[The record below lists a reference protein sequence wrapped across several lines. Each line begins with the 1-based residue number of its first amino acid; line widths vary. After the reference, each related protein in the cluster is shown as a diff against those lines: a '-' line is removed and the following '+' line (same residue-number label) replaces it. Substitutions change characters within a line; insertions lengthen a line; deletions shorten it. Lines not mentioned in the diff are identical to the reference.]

1 MTIVYVGVDVA
12 KAKLDAAVAV
22 SAGHPG
28 QARRAVGKFEN
39 NGVGIERL
47 VQQVTEASQTQGEV
61 TFQLV
66 VEPTGGYEAR
76 LVAFAY
82 AQGWQVTLVNPL
94 KVRRWAEGMG
104 VRAKTDR
111 VDAGVLSWYGA
122 ATQPAG
128 QEPMGEAAQQLD
140 ELLRRRTELEQLR
153 QAERN
158 RQAAAGHKPHTPA
171 AVHQSFARTLQAL
184 DEELAAIEEAIQQLL
199 KQELVLR
206 QQLQLLR
213 SLPGVGERVSLPLL
227 ALLHRFAARTAGQG
241 TAKQLVAF
249 VGLDP
254 QPHESGSSVHKRPI
268 ISHKGDAQMR
278 SLLYLGALGG
288 KRGRCLKQIYQQ
300 FLDRGKAK
308 KVALV
313 ACARRILVWAW
324 AIFRTNMPFD
334 PLRLEQSAHL
344 AP

>member
-12 KAKLDAAVAV
+12 KAKLDAAVAW
-22 SAGHPG
+22 SA
-28 QARRAVGKFEN
+28 QVRQAVGRFDN
-39 NGVGIERL
+39 
-47 VQQVTEASQTQGEV
+47 TEAGIAQLAQRVTAWGQTHGEV
-61 TFQLV
+61 TVHLV

-76 LVAFAY
+76 LVRWAY
-82 AQGWQVTLVNPL
+82 TQGWQVTLVNPL
-94 KVRRWAEGMG
+94 QLRRWAAGMG
-104 VRAKTDR
+104 VRAKTDG
-111 VDAGVLSWYGA
+111 VDAEVLSWYGA

-128 QEPMGEAAQQLD
+128 QEPMGEAAEQLD
-140 ELLRRRTELEQLR
+140 ELLRRRRELEQLR

-158 RQAAAGHKPHTPA
+158 RQAAAAHKPHTPS
-171 AVHQSFARTLQAL
+171 AVHQSLVRTLQAL

-206 QQLQLLR
+206 QQLHLLR
-213 SLPGVGERVSLPLL
+213 TLPGVGERVALPLL

-268 ISHKGDAQMR
+268 ISHQGDVQMR

-288 KRGRCLKQIYQQ
+288 KRGRFLKQIYQQ
-300 FLDRGKAK
+300 LLARGKAK

-324 AIFRTNMPFD
+324 AIFRTNSPFD
-334 PLRLEQSAHL
+334 PLRLAKTAHF
-344 AP
+344 AA

>member
-1 MTIVYVGVDVA
+1 MTTVYVGVDVA
-12 KAKLDAAVAV
+12 KAKLDAAVA
-22 SAGHPG
+22 APNGHPDRVRRVVG
-28 QARRAVGKFEN
+28 QFANDAA
-39 NGVGIERL
+39 GIERL
-47 VQQVTEASQTQGEV
+47 VQQVMQVCSGQGEV
-61 TFQLV
+61 TFHLV

-76 LVAFAY
+76 LVSLAY
-82 AQGWQVTLVNPL
+82 AQGWRVTLVNPL
-94 KVRRWAEGMG
+94 QVRRWAEGMG

-122 ATQPAG
+122 ATQPVG
-128 QEPMGEAAQQLD
+128 QEPMGEAAQHLD

-158 RQAAAGHKPHTPA
+158 RQAAATHKPHTPS
-171 AVHQSFARTLQAL
+171 AVHQSLDRTLRAL
-184 DEELAAIEEAIQQLL
+184 DEELTAIEEAIQQLL

-206 QQLQLLR
+206 QQAELLR
-213 SLPGVGERVSLPLL
+213 SLPGVGARVSLPLL
-227 ALLHRFAARTAGQG
+227 SLLHRFQARTTGHG

-254 QPHESGSSVHKRPI
+254 QPHESGSSVHKRPL
-268 ISHKGDAQMR
+268 ISHKGDVQMR

-288 KRGRCLKQIYQQ
+288 TRGRYLKPIYQQ
-300 FLDRGKAK
+300 LLARGKAK

-324 AIFRTNMPFD
+324 AVFRTNSPFD
-334 PLRLEQSAHL
+334 PLKLEKSAHL
-344 AP
+344 AS

>member
-1 MTIVYVGVDVA
+1 MTSVYVGVDVS
-12 KAKLDAAVAV
+12 KAKLEVARAESAQQRQPVGRFDNTDA
-22 SAGHPG
+22 
-28 QARRAVGKFEN
+28 
-39 NGVGIERL
+39 GIAQL
-47 VQQVTEASQTQGEV
+47 VQRVTALGQTQGDV
-61 TFQLV
+61 TLHLV

-76 LVAFAY
+76 LVAAAY
-82 AQGWQVTLVNPL
+82 AQGWQVSVVNPL
-94 KVRRWAEGMG
+94 QLRRWAEGMG

-111 VDAGVLSWYGA
+111 VDAQVLSWYGA

-140 ELLRRRTELEQLR
+140 ELLRRRDELEQLR

-158 RQAAAGHKPHTPA
+158 RAAAAAHKPHTPPA
-171 AVHQSFARTLQAL
+171 IRQSLARTLQAL
-184 DEELAAIEEAIQQLL
+184 AEELAAIEAAIQHLL
-199 KQELVLR
+199 KHELVLR
-206 QQLQLLR
+206 QQVDLLR
-213 SLPGVGERVSLPLL
+213 TLPGVGERVSLPLL
-227 ALLHRFAARTAGQG
+227 TLLHRFAARTAGHG

-254 QPHESGSSVHKRPI
+254 RPHDSGSSVHKRPT
-268 ISHKGDAQMR
+268 ISHHGDVHLR

-288 KRGRCLKQIYQQ
+288 KRGRILKPIYQQ

-324 AIFRTNMPFD
+324 AIFRAKVPFD
-334 PLRLEQSAHL
+334 PLRVTQAAQVSA
-344 AP
+344 